1 MRDFLFLTFFP
12 MNELLNMKRHGLAHV
27 MAQAIQEN
35 FENVK
40 CATGPFT
47 DDGFYYDFDFNGQEF
62 SEKDFKTIEKSMKKI
77 ISQNQDFRVFEVDY
91 DLARKILKSM

>member
-1 MRDFLFLTFFP
+1 

-35 FENVK
+35 FANVK

-62 SEKDFKTIEKSMKKI
+62 SENDFKTIEKKWQTIKI
-77 ISQNQDFRVFEVDY
+77 PKEGFT
-91 DLARKILKSM
+91 